1 MTTSIENPSISSALA
16 DEEKLHDLKIFFEH
30 GLKEKLNLKK
40 VSAPIALLKG
50 TGINDDLS
58 GIERPVSFPIKDLQE
73 QPAEIVHSLA
83 KWKRLR
89 LRKYGIPPGTGIVT
103 DMKALRPDEV
113 LGPLHSIYVDQW
125 DWEKCIS
132 KEQRHLDFLK
142 QQVRSI
148 YQAIL
153 KSEEYITA
161 QHNWIATLPPEI
173 RFIHTEQLLAEY
185 PALTAKEREDEA
197 AKKHGAF
204 FLIGIG
210 GVLADGEPHDGRAPD
225 YDDWSTPTSETTTGL
240 NGDIILW
247 SPVLNRSV
255 EISSMGIRVDAE
267 ALYRQL
273 KICGAEARSI
283 LPFHQDLLQGNLPL
297 SIGGGIGQSRLAM
310 FLLRKQHIGQVQ
322 VSIWPEELVRKAESE
337 GIYLL

>member
-1 MTTSIENPSISSALA
+1 M
-16 DEEKLHDLKIFFEH
+16 
-30 GLKEKLNLKK
+30 
-40 VSAPIALLKG
+40 
-50 TGINDDLS
+50 
-58 GIERPVSFPIKDLQE
+58 
-73 QPAEIVHSLA
+73 HSLA
-83 KWKRLR
+83 KWKRHR
-89 LRKYGIPPGTGIVT
+89 LGKYGIPPGTGIVT

-142 QQVRSI
+142 QEVIKI

-153 KSEEYITA
+153 KTEKYVTA
-161 QHNWIATLPPEI
+161 QENWMPTLPAQI
-173 RFIHTEQLLAEY
+173 RFIYTQQLLVEY
-185 PALTAKEREDEA
+185 PTLSAKEREDEA
-197 AKKHGAF
+197 AKKYGAF

-247 SPVLNRSV
+247 SPVLKRSV

-267 ALYRQL
+267 ALSRQL
-273 KICGAEARSI
+273 KICGAEARI
-283 LPFHQDLLQGNLPL
+283 LLPYHQDLLQGNLPL
-297 SIGGGIGQSRLAM
+297 SIGGGIGQSRLAT

-322 VSIWPEELVRKAESE
+322 VSIWPEKLVRQAESE
-337 GIYLL
+337 GISLL